1 MNNPMYF
8 LERFALS
15 YYHPHYFS
23 PTSTRIYK
31 TEAIKIIHINT
42 LFISL
47 LRPTNPGNICDVNV
61 ATDLIYTY
69 YKKKESRLIFV
80 LGGKSDI

>member
-15 YYHPHYFS
+15 YYYPHYFS
-23 PTSTRIYK
+23 ATSIQEIYK
-31 TEAIKIIHINT
+31 TEDIKIIRINT

-69 YKKKESRLIFV
+69 YKKKV
-80 LGGKSDI
+80 D